1 MFDFCINYV
10 ITVLIVLYLS
20 LLKLRMKFKVNKE
33 EINETIKKGANKGQ

>member
-20 LLKLRMKFKVNKE
+20 LLKIRLKFNVNKE
-33 EINETIKKGANKGQ
+33 EINETIIKGANNGQ